1 MRYIKIFFILLI
13 PFILTACFIPER
25 RLYFSWNRPTEQ
37 KDPCNYEFNISS
49 NMNLIETERGMMIDT
64 DKEIYYRLNEEK
76 PYNIE
81 DYVYVMNEVI
91 SFMSNNKSCILVV
104 EGHADIIGQGKGDV
118 NFKLS
123 ERRASVIRDV
133 ILSSGFSHNRVKIFP
148 YSDIMPKYTNDIYK
162 NRRVN
167 FIALKCEMDLDNYK
181 KYYNNY
187 YNNITN
193 QSNYME
199 K

>member
-25 RLYFSWNRPTEQ
+25 RLYFSWNKPAEQ
-37 KDPCNYEFNISS
+37 KDPCNYEFNVSS

-91 SFMSNNKSCILVV
+91 SFMSNNKRCILVV
-104 EGHADIIGQGKGDV
+104 EGHADIIGQGRGDV
-118 NFKLS
+118 NLKLS

-148 YSDIMPKYTNDIYK
+148 YSDIMPKYTNDINK

-167 FIALKCEMDLDNYK
+167 FIALKCDEQLKDYMIFYS
-181 KYYNNY
+181 NY
-187 YNNITN
+187 YTN
-193 QSNYME
+193 
-199 K
+199 

>member
-1 MRYIKIFFILLI
+1 MRYLKIFFILLI
-13 PFILTACFIPER
+13 AFILISCFIPER
-25 RLYFSWNRPTEQ
+25 RLYFTWNRPAKQT
-37 KDPCNYEFNISS
+37 DPCNYEFNTSS
-49 NMNLIETERGMMIDT
+49 NMNLIETQRGTMLDT

-76 PYNIE
+76 PYNVE

-91 SFMSNNKSCILVV
+91 SFMSNNKSCILIV
-104 EGHADIIGQGKGDV
+104 EGHADIIGQGNGDI

-123 ERRASVIRDV
+123 QRRASVIRDV
-133 ILSSGFSHNRVKIFP
+133 ILSYGFSYKRVKIFP

-167 FIALKCEMDLDNYK
+167 FIALKCERDLDKYI
-181 KYYNNY
+181 KYYDNV
-187 YNNITN
+187 TN
-193 QSNYME
+193 QLSYME

>member
-1 MRYIKIFFILLI
+1 MRYIKILFILLI
-13 PFILTACFIPER
+13 PFILTACFIP
-25 RLYFSWNRPTEQ
+25 SWNKPAEQ
-37 KDPCNYEFNISS
+37 KDPCNYEFNVSS

-76 PYNIE
+76 PYNVE

-118 NFKLS
+118 NLKLS

-148 YSDIMPKYTNDIYK
+148 YSDIMPKYTNDINK

-187 YNNITN
+187 YTNITN